1 MYISRQVLSMTDQL
15 RIAIIGGGP
24 GGLAL
29 ARILAVGGIAATV
42 FEREAHARVRSQ
54 GGTLDLHA
62 DSGQLALR
70 RAGLEREFLAI
81 ARYEDQGSR
90 LCDKSGHLLLADDD
104 ASAGDRPEVDRTAL
118 RDMLLASLPSQ
129 TVRWDYAVTRVQPNA
144 DGTYD
149 VVFARGGSET
159 FDLVVGADGTWSM
172 VRPLVSRYEPQY
184 SGLTFIEFGLDDVD
198 TRYPELSLL
207 VGRGKLGVEGNDG
220 RALIV
225 QRNGHAHLR
234 GYAIFRVP
242 SGWATKHFDFS
253 SPASARVR
261 LMAEFDGWASSLLD
275 LIRAS
280 NDVMV
285 PRPIYALPVG
295 HHWAHRAGV
304 TLLGDAAHVMSP
316 FGGEGVNA
324 ALLDA
329 AELGR
334 HLIDNRDWKSA
345 VRDYENAMFA
355 RVVEAAKG
363 SAEAAATELSHIALS
378 LSLEVMKEHMQGRA
392 GN

>member
-1 MYISRQVLSMTDQL
+1 MYILRQVLSMTDQL
-15 RIAIIGGGP
+15 RIAIVGGGP

-29 ARILAVGGIAATV
+29 ARILALGGMASTV
-42 FEREAHARVRSQ
+42 FERETHAKVRPQ

-90 LCDKSGHLLLADDD
+90 LCDKAGHILLADDD

-118 RDMLLASLPSQ
+118 RDMLLASLPSN
-129 TVRWDYAVTRVQPNA
+129 TVRWDHAVTQVQPNT

-149 VVFARGGSET
+149 IIFAHGSSET

-198 TRYPELSLL
+198 SRHPELSLL
-207 VGRGKLGVEGNDG
+207 VGRGKLGAEGNDG
-220 RALIV
+220 RALII

-242 SGWATKHFDFS
+242 SDWAAKHFDFS
-253 SPASARVR
+253 SPATARAR
-261 LMAEFDGWASSLLD
+261 LVAEFDGWANPLLD

-285 PRPIYALPVG
+285 PRQIYALPVG

-334 HLIDNRDWKSA
+334 HLIDHRDWRSA
-345 VRDYENAMFA
+345 VRDYESEMFS
-355 RVVEAAKG
+355 RVVEAARA
-363 SAEAAATELSHIALS
+363 SAEAAATELSHISLS
-378 LSLEVMKEHMQGRA
+378 LSLEVMKEHMHGR
-392 GN
+392 